1 MIRRGLFE
9 PIQRLYCARCRA
21 VTSVLSVVKLSK
33 LIKLKELR
41 NIMDPYINEWLNL
54 VIRFAHLITG
64 IAWIGASFY
73 FVWLDNHLE
82 TPPQWKKDK
91 GIGGDLWAIH
101 GGGFYEVAK
110 YKLAPEQMPTTL
122 HWFKW
127 EAYTTWIT
135 GFLLLSLM
143 FYVGAESYLIDKRV
157 ADLTQLQAIALG
169 LGSIVVGVGCYE
181 ILVRTSLKN
190 HGLVLGIILLI
201 IGTALSYGL
210 TQIFSARGA
219 YMHIGAIIGT
229 IMAGN
234 VFFGIIPSQRA
245 LVKAVE
251 EGKAPEAKFGLNAKL
266 RSTHNTYITL
276 PVLFIMISNHYPIT
290 FNHSAN
296 WLVLMV
302 IVLITAAIRQ
312 YFVLRHFG
320 KQKPLIF
327 VGAIIATI
335 VLAYAIAPQSVE
347 LTAKQKQQTVTDTQ
361 VQTIIEQRCSSCHS
375 NNNSDDV
382 FQSAQA
388 GVIFNDISS
397 IKQWV
402 PRIKARVIDAKDM
415 PFMNKTQMTDEE
427 RNTLA
432 VWLANNKG

>member
-1 MIRRGLFE
+1 
-9 PIQRLYCARCRA
+9 
-21 VTSVLSVVKLSK
+21 
-33 LIKLKELR
+33 
-41 NIMDPYINEWLNL
+41 MDPYINEWLNL

-64 IAWIGASFY
+64 IAWVGASFY

-82 TPPQWKKDK
+82 TPPQEKADK

-110 YKLAPEQMPTTL
+110 YKLAPPKMPATL

-157 ADLTQLQAIALG
+157 ADLTQWQAIGLG
-169 LGSIVVGVGCYE
+169 LGSIVVGVGIYE
-181 ILVRTSLKN
+181 LLVRTKLRN
-190 HGLVLGIILLI
+190 HGIILGLI
-201 IGTALSYGL
+201 LFVVATALSYGL

-219 YMHIGAIIGT
+219 YMHMGAIIGT

-234 VFFGIIPSQRA
+234 VFFGIMPSQRA

-251 EGKAPEAKFGLNAKL
+251 EGKAPDPAYGLNAKV
-266 RSTHNTYITL
+266 RSTHNTYTTL
-276 PVLFIMISNHYPIT
+276 PIIFIMISNHYPMT

-296 WLVLMV
+296 WLVLMA
-302 IVLITAAIRQ
+302 IVLITAAVRQ

-320 KQKPLIF
+320 KQKPLIL
-327 VGAIIATI
+327 VASVVATI
-335 VLAYAIAPQSVE
+335 VLAVAIAPRSVE
-347 LTAKQKQQTVTDTQ
+347 ISAEQLKQEVTDSQVTQ
-361 VQTIIEQRCSSCHS
+361 IIEQRCGTCHAE
-375 NNNSDDV
+375 NPTDDIFTIAPAGLVFSDIDT
-382 FQSAQA
+382 
-388 GVIFNDISS
+388 
-397 IKQWV
+397 IKQWG

-415 PFMNKTQMTDEE
+415 PFMNKTEMTDEE
-427 RNTLA
+427 RTQLA
-432 VWLANNKG
+432 IWLANSK

>member
-1 MIRRGLFE
+1 
-9 PIQRLYCARCRA
+9 
-21 VTSVLSVVKLSK
+21 
-33 LIKLKELR
+33 
-41 NIMDPYINEWLNL
+41 MDPYINEWLNL

-82 TPPQWKKDK
+82 NPPQWKKDK

-110 YKLAPEQMPTTL
+110 YKLAPEKMPPTL

-157 ADLTQLQAIALG
+157 ADLTQFQAIALG
-169 LGSIVVGVGCYE
+169 LGSIVVGVGVYE
-181 ILVRTSLKN
+181 ILVRTQLRN

-210 TQIFSARGA
+210 TQVFSARGA
-219 YMHIGAIIGT
+219 YMHMGAIIGT

-234 VFFGIIPSQRA
+234 VFFGIMPSQRA

-251 EGKAPEAKFGLNAKL
+251 EGKAPDAKFGLNAKL
-266 RSTHNTYITL
+266 RSTHNTYTTL

-302 IVLITAAIRQ
+302 IVLITATIRQ

-335 VLAYAIAPQSVE
+335 VLAYAIAPKSVG
-347 LTAKQKQQTVTDTQ
+347 LTAEQKQHKVTSEQ
-361 VQTIIEQRCSSCHS
+361 VQTIIDHRCTACHS
-375 NNNSDDV
+375 DNNTDAI
-382 FQSAQA
+382 FTSAQA
-388 GVIFNDISS
+388 GVIFSDMGS
-397 IKQWV
+397 IKQWA
-402 PRIKARVIDAKDM
+402 PRIKARVIDSKDM
-415 PFMNKTQMTDEE
+415 PFMNKTQMTDDE
-427 RNTLA
+427 RKTLA
-432 VWLANNKG
+432 IWLAQNNSN

>member
-1 MIRRGLFE
+1 
-9 PIQRLYCARCRA
+9 
-21 VTSVLSVVKLSK
+21 
-33 LIKLKELR
+33 
-41 NIMDPYINEWLNL
+41 MDPYINEWLNL

-82 TPPQWKKDK
+82 TPPQEKADK

-110 YKLAPEQMPTTL
+110 YKLAPPKIPETL

-135 GFLLLSLM
+135 GFLLLTLM

-157 ADLTQLQAIALG
+157 ADLSQMQAILLG
-169 LGSIVVGVGCYE
+169 VGSIVVGVGIYE
-181 ILVRTSLKN
+181 FLVRTKLRN
-190 HGLVLGIILLI
+190 HGLILGLILLVVA
-201 IGTALSYGL
+201 TALSYGL

-219 YMHIGAIIGT
+219 YIHMGAIIGT

-234 VFFGIIPSQRA
+234 VFFGIMPSQRA

-251 EGKAPEAKFGLNAKL
+251 EGKAPDPAYGLNAKV
-266 RSTHNTYITL
+266 RSTHNTYTTL
-276 PVLFIMISNHYPIT
+276 PIIFIMISNHYPMT

-302 IVLITAAIRQ
+302 IILITAAVRQ

-320 KQKPLIF
+320 KQKPLIL
-327 VGAIIATI
+327 VASVVATV
-335 VLAYAIAPQSVE
+335 VLAVAIAPRSVE
-347 LTAKQKQQTVTDTQ
+347 LSAAQQQQVVTNGEVTQ
-361 VQTIIEQRCSSCHS
+361 IIEQRCGTCHAETPTDDIFTIAPAGIVF
-375 NNNSDDV
+375 SDIDT
-382 FQSAQA
+382 
-388 GVIFNDISS
+388 
-397 IKQWV
+397 IKQWG
-402 PRIKARVIDAKDM
+402 PRIQARVIDAKDM
-415 PFMNKTQMTDEE
+415 PFMNKTAMTDDE
-427 RNTLA
+427 RMRLA
-432 VWLANNKG
+432 IWLANSK

>member
-1 MIRRGLFE
+1 
-9 PIQRLYCARCRA
+9 
-21 VTSVLSVVKLSK
+21 
-33 LIKLKELR
+33 
-41 NIMDPYINEWLNL
+41 MDPYINEWLNL

-82 TPPQWKKDK
+82 NPPQWKKDK

-110 YKLAPEQMPTTL
+110 YKLAPEKMPTTL

-157 ADLTQLQAIALG
+157 ADLTQWQAIALG

-181 ILVRTSLKN
+181 ILVRTKLKD
-190 HGLVLGIILLI
+190 HGLILGLILIVLA
-201 IGTALSYGL
+201 TALSYGL

-219 YMHIGAIIGT
+219 YMHMGAIIGT

-234 VFFGIIPSQRA
+234 VFFGIMPSQRA
-245 LVKAVE
+245 LVNAVE
-251 EGKAPEAKFGLNAKL
+251 QGKAPDAKFGLNAKL
-266 RSTHNTYITL
+266 RSTHNTYTTL
-276 PVLFIMISNHYPIT
+276 PVIFIMISNHYPMT

-296 WLVLMV
+296 WLVL
-302 IVLITAAIRQ
+302 IAIILITAAVRQ
-312 YFVLRHFG
+312 YFVLQHFG
-320 KQKPLIF
+320 KQKPLVL
-327 VGAIIATI
+327 VGAVVAAIA
-335 VLAYAIAPQSVE
+335 LAFAIAPTTTK
-347 LTAKQKQQTVTDTQ
+347 LTEAQKQQSVDITQ
-361 VQTIIEQRCSSCHS
+361 VQSIITERCGSCHADTPTDEVFTIAPAGIIF
-375 NNNSDDV
+375 SDE
-382 FQSAQA
+382 A
-388 GVIFNDISS
+388 S
-397 IKQWV
+397 IKQWA

-415 PFMNKTQMTDEE
+415 PFMNKTNMTDEE

-432 VWLANNKG
+432 IWLAKNSG

>member
-1 MIRRGLFE
+1 
-9 PIQRLYCARCRA
+9 
-21 VTSVLSVVKLSK
+21 
-33 LIKLKELR
+33 
-41 NIMDPYINEWLNL
+41 MDPYINEWLNL
-54 VIRFAHLITG
+54 IVRFAHLVTG

-82 TPPQWKKDK
+82 TPPQEKAEK

-110 YKLAPEQMPTTL
+110 YKLAPPVMPKNL

-157 ADLTQLQAIALG
+157 ADLTQWQAIGLG
-169 LGSIVVGVGCYE
+169 LSSIIIGVGIYE
-181 ILVRTSLKN
+181 ILVRTKLKN
-190 HGLVLGIILLI
+190 HGLLLGIILLI

-234 VFFGIIPSQRA
+234 VFFGIMPSQRA
-245 LVKAVE
+245 LVAAVE

-266 RSTHNTYITL
+266 RSTHNTYTTL

-302 IVLITAAIRQ
+302 IVLITAAVRQ
-312 YFVLRHFG
+312 YFVLRHVG

-335 VLAYAIAPQSVE
+335 ILAYLIAPKRVE
-347 LTAKQKQQTVTDTQ
+347 LTVEQTQQTVTTEQ
-361 VQTIIEQRCSSCHS
+361 VQEIIVKRCNACHS
-375 NNNSDDV
+375 DNNTDEV
-382 FQSAQA
+382 FTSAQA
-388 GVIFNDISS
+388 GVIFDDIAS
-397 IKQWV
+397 IKQWA
-402 PRIKARVIDAKDM
+402 PRIKARVLDAKDM
-415 PFMNKTQMTDEE
+415 PFMNKTQMTNNE
-427 RNTLA
+427 RNILA
-432 VWLANNKG
+432 IWLVQNNNE